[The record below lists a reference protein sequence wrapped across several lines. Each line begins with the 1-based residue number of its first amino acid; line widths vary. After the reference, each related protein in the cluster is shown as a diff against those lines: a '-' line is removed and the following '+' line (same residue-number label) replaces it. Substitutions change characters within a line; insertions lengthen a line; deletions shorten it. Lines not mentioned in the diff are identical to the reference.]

1 MGLVCKYEKA
11 ASLKSR
17 DWVTVTAKIKIE
29 YAAIYGGKGPVLV
42 AESIEP
48 AQKPEQEVV
57 YFS

>member
-11 ASLKSR
+11 ATLNSR
-17 DWVTVTAKIKIE
+17 DWVTVTAKVKIE

-48 AQKPEQEVV
+48 AEKPEQEVV